1 MKIKAFIVFCLF
13 LIAFG
18 AAMAAEKK
26 VVNHSEKYKI
36 ETFRF
41 GDMIDINFLP
51 KKGWKWN
58 EEFPAE
64 LRFSICTDTECYMIT
79 EKIKIKKD

>member
-1 MKIKAFIVFCLF
+1 MKLKMFLLVCSVIVL
-13 LIAFG
+13 LG
-18 AAMAAEKK
+18 AAIAAEKK
-26 VVNHSEKYKI
+26 VTHSEKYKI

-51 KKGWKWN
+51 NKGWKWN

-64 LRFSICTDTECYMIT
+64 LRFSICNETECYMIT

>member
-1 MKIKAFIVFCLF
+1 MKLKMF
-13 LIAFG
+13 LLVCSVVVLLG
-18 AAMAAEKK
+18 AAIAAEKK
-26 VVNHSEKYKI
+26 VNHSEKYKI

-51 KKGWKWN
+51 NKGWKWN

-64 LRFSICTDTECYMIT
+64 LRFSICNETECYMIT

>member
-1 MKIKAFIVFCLF
+1 MKLKLF
-13 LIAFG
+13 LLFCFVVVMLG
-18 AAMAAEKK
+18 AAIAAEKK
-26 VVNHSEKYKI
+26 VNHSEKYKI

-51 KKGWKWN
+51 NKGWKWN
-58 EEFPAE
+58 EDFPAQ
-64 LRFSICTDTECYMIT
+64 LRFSICNETECYMIT

>member
-1 MKIKAFIVFCLF
+1 MLSPY
-13 LIAFG
+13 LL
-18 AAMAAEKK
+18 ETDP
-26 VVNHSEKYKI
+26 EKYKI

-51 KKGWKWN
+51 NKGWKWN

-64 LRFSICTDTECYMIT
+64 LRFSICNETECYMII

>member
-1 MKIKAFIVFCLF
+1 MKKNIVL
-13 LIAFG
+13 LICFTLIMLG
-18 AAMAAEKK
+18 AAIAAEKK
-26 VVNHSEKYKI
+26 VNHSEKYKI

-51 KKGWKWN
+51 NKGWKWN
-58 EEFPAE
+58 EDYPAQ
-64 LRFSICTDTECYMIT
+64 LRFSICNETECYMIT

>member
-1 MKIKAFIVFCLF
+1 MKLKLF
-13 LIAFG
+13 LLFCFVVVMLG
-18 AAMAAEKK
+18 AAVAAEKK
-26 VVNHSEKYKI
+26 VSHPEKYKI

-51 KKGWKWN
+51 NKGWKWN

-64 LRFSICTDTECYMIT
+64 LRFSICNETECYMII

>member
-1 MKIKAFIVFCLF
+1 MKLKLF
-13 LIAFG
+13 LLFCFVVVMLG
-18 AAMAAEKK
+18 AAVAAEKK
-26 VVNHSEKYKI
+26 VSHSDKYKI
-36 ETFRF
+36 ETFKF

-51 KKGWKWN
+51 NKGWKWN

-64 LRFSICTDTECYMIT
+64 LRFSICNETECYMII

>member
-1 MKIKAFIVFCLF
+1 MKLKLF
-13 LIAFG
+13 LLFCFVVVMLG
-18 AAMAAEKK
+18 AAVAAEKK
-26 VVNHSEKYKI
+26 VNHSEKYKI

-51 KKGWKWN
+51 NKGWKWN

-64 LRFSICTDTECYMIT
+64 LRFSICNETECYMIT

>member
-1 MKIKAFIVFCLF
+1 MKKKIIL
-13 LIAFG
+13 LICFTLIMLG
-18 AAMAAEKK
+18 AAIAAEKK
-26 VVNHSEKYKI
+26 VKHTEKYKI

-51 KKGWKWN
+51 NKGWKWN

-64 LRFSICTDTECYMIT
+64 LRFSICNETECYMIT

>member
-1 MKIKAFIVFCLF
+1 MKIKA
-13 LIAFG
+13 LIAFCLLLITFG
-18 AAMAAEKK
+18 AAIAAEKK
-26 VVNHSEKYKI
+26 DDHATKYKI

-51 KKGWKWN
+51 NKGWKWN

-79 EKIKIKKD
+79 EKIKIQK

>member
-1 MKIKAFIVFCLF
+1 MKKNIVL
-13 LIAFG
+13 LICFTLIMLG
-18 AAMAAEKK
+18 AAIAAEKK
-26 VVNHSEKYKI
+26 VNHSEKYKI

-51 KKGWKWN
+51 NKGWKWN

-64 LRFSICTDTECYMIT
+64 LRFSICNETECYMIT

>member
-1 MKIKAFIVFCLF
+1 MKLKMF
-13 LIAFG
+13 LLVCSVVVLLG
-18 AAMAAEKK
+18 AAIAAEKK
-26 VVNHSEKYKI
+26 VNHSEKYKI

-51 KKGWKWN
+51 NKCWKWN

-64 LRFSICTDTECYMIT
+64 LRFSICNETECYMIT
-79 EKIKIKKD
+79 EEIKIKKD

>member
-1 MKIKAFIVFCLF
+1 MKKNIVL
-13 LIAFG
+13 LICFTLIMLG
-18 AAMAAEKK
+18 AAIAAEKK
-26 VVNHSEKYKI
+26 VNHSEKYKI

-51 KKGWKWN
+51 NKGWKWN

-64 LRFSICTDTECYMIT
+64 LRFSICNETECYMII

>member
-1 MKIKAFIVFCLF
+1 MKLKLF
-13 LIAFG
+13 LLFCFVVVLLG
-18 AAMAAEKK
+18 AAVAAEKK
-26 VVNHSEKYKI
+26 ASHSEKYKI

-51 KKGWKWN
+51 NKGWKWN
-58 EEFPAE
+58 EEFPAQ
-64 LRFSICTDTECYMIT
+64 LRFSICNETECYMIT

>member
-1 MKIKAFIVFCLF
+1 MKLKMFLLVCSVIVL
-13 LIAFG
+13 LG
-18 AAMAAEKK
+18 AAIAAEKK
-26 VVNHSEKYKI
+26 VNHSEKYKI

-51 KKGWKWN
+51 NKGWKWN

-64 LRFSICTDTECYMIT
+64 LRFSICNETECYMIT

>member
-1 MKIKAFIVFCLF
+1 MKKNIVL
-13 LIAFG
+13 LICFTLIMLG
-18 AAMAAEKK
+18 AAIAAEKK
-26 VVNHSEKYKI
+26 VNHSEKYKI

-51 KKGWKWN
+51 NKGWKWN

-64 LRFSICTDTECYMIT
+64 LRFSICNETECYVIT

>member
-1 MKIKAFIVFCLF
+1 MKKKIIL
-13 LIAFG
+13 LICFTLIMLG
-18 AAMAAEKK
+18 AAIAAEKK
-26 VVNHSEKYKI
+26 VNHSEKYKI

-51 KKGWKWN
+51 NKGWKWN

-64 LRFSICTDTECYMIT
+64 LRFSICNETECYMIT

>member
-1 MKIKAFIVFCLF
+1 MKMKA
-13 LIAFG
+13 LIAFWLLVITFG
-18 AAMAAEKK
+18 AAIAAEKK
-26 VVNHSEKYKI
+26 VNYSEKYKI

-51 KKGWKWN
+51 NKGWKWN

-64 LRFSICTDTECYMIT
+64 LRFSICSDTECYMIT

>member
-1 MKIKAFIVFCLF
+1 MKKNIVL
-13 LIAFG
+13 LICFTLIMLG
-18 AAMAAEKK
+18 AAIAAEKK
-26 VVNHSEKYKI
+26 VNHSEKYKI

-51 KKGWKWN
+51 NKGWKWN
-58 EEFPAE
+58 EDFPAQ
-64 LRFSICTDTECYMIT
+64 LRFSICSDTECYMIT

>member
-1 MKIKAFIVFCLF
+1 MKLTAPFVFWFIVIMFGVA
-13 LIAFG
+13 IAD
-18 AAMAAEKK
+18 EKK
-26 VVNHSEKYKI
+26 TSHSDKYKI

-51 KKGWKWN
+51 NKGWKWN
-58 EEFPAE
+58 EEFPTQ
-64 LRFSICTDTECYMIT
+64 LKFSICNETECYVIT

>member
-1 MKIKAFIVFCLF
+1 MKLKMF
-13 LIAFG
+13 LLACSVVILLG
-18 AAMAAEKK
+18 AAVAAENK
-26 VVNHSEKYKI
+26 VNHSEKYKI

-51 KKGWKWN
+51 NKGWKWN

-79 EKIKIKKD
+79 EKIKIEK

>member
-1 MKIKAFIVFCLF
+1 MKLKLF
-13 LIAFG
+13 LLFCFVVVMLG
-18 AAMAAEKK
+18 AAVAAEKK
-26 VVNHSEKYKI
+26 VSHSDKYKI
-36 ETFRF
+36 ETFKF

-51 KKGWKWN
+51 NKGWKWN

-64 LRFSICTDTECYMIT
+64 LRLSICSDTECYMIT

>member
-1 MKIKAFIVFCLF
+1 MKLQTFLLFCFAVIML
-13 LIAFG
+13 G
-18 AAMAAEKK
+18 AAVAAERK
-26 VVNHSEKYKI
+26 VNHSEKYKI

-51 KKGWKWN
+51 NKGWKWN
-58 EEFPAE
+58 EDYPAQ
-64 LRFSICTDTECYMIT
+64 LRFSVCNETECYIIT

>member
-1 MKIKAFIVFCLF
+1 MKLKLF
-13 LIAFG
+13 LLFCFVVVMLG
-18 AAMAAEKK
+18 AAIAAEKK
-26 VVNHSEKYKI
+26 VNHSEKYKI

-51 KKGWKWN
+51 NKGWKWN
-58 EEFPAE
+58 EDYPAQ
-64 LRFSICTDTECYMIT
+64 LRFSICNETECYMIT

>member
-1 MKIKAFIVFCLF
+1 MKKNIVL
-13 LIAFG
+13 LICFTLIMLG
-18 AAMAAEKK
+18 AAIAAEKK
-26 VVNHSEKYKI
+26 VNHTEKYKI

-51 KKGWKWN
+51 NKGWKWN

-64 LRFSICTDTECYMIT
+64 LRFSICNETECYMIT

>member
-1 MKIKAFIVFCLF
+1 MKLQTFLLFCFAVIML
-13 LIAFG
+13 G
-18 AAMAAEKK
+18 AAVAAERK
-26 VVNHSEKYKI
+26 VNHSEKYKI

-51 KKGWKWN
+51 NKGWKWN
-58 EEFPAE
+58 EEFPAQ
-64 LRFSICTDTECYMIT
+64 LRFSICNETECYMIT

>member
-1 MKIKAFIVFCLF
+1 MKLKMFLLVCSVIVL
-13 LIAFG
+13 LG
-18 AAMAAEKK
+18 AAIAAEKK
-26 VVNHSEKYKI
+26 VNHSEKYKI

-51 KKGWKWN
+51 NKGWKWN
-58 EEFPAE
+58 EEFPAQ
-64 LRFSICTDTECYMIT
+64 LRFSICNETECYMIT

>member
-1 MKIKAFIVFCLF
+1 MKLKMF
-13 LIAFG
+13 LLACSVVILLG
-18 AAMAAEKK
+18 AAVAAETK
-26 VVNHSEKYKI
+26 VNHSEKYKI

-51 KKGWKWN
+51 NKGWKWN